1 MGEGA
6 DPFFTEPAIYSH
18 VVGVCVNVLFE
29 KVDRF
34 LEAFVFLALL
44 HQVQSRIDQAVIG
57 MTNQVGIIVVNGNIS
72 GFAPGEFGAHIRYE
86 VNADDAGEHSLRGL
100 AVRGIIGRSYNENLF
115 SCNLIGREGSG
126 VGFSLHRLL
135 VKLLIADIEIIRS
148 LREILALAFFIGFV
162 KSNES
167 KFLGSGLEKAD
178 HDVFGIG
185 VVGQDGVGRQFLD
198 EVFLIRHLFRK
209 LLRRLFGDHHH
220 IGVDLVQK
228 CPFGQDGA
236 DDQNDAANQADHQ
249 KTTDHNQNLD
259 ALYP

>member
-1 MGEGA
+1 M
-6 DPFFTEPAIYSH
+6 
-18 VVGVCVNVLFE
+18 FE

-44 HQVQSRIDQAVIG
+44 NQVQSRIDQAVIG
-57 MTNQVGIIVVNGNIS
+57 VANQVGIIVVNGNIS

-86 VNADDAGEHSLRGL
+86 VNADDAGEHSLRLL

-115 SCNLIGREGSG
+115 SRDLIGREGSR
-126 VGFSLHRLL
+126 VGFALHRLF
-135 VKLLIADIEIIRS
+135 VKLLIADVKVIRT

-162 KSNES
+162 KGNKSEL
-167 KFLGSGLEKAD
+167 LGPGLEKAD

-185 VVGQDGVGRQFLD
+185 VVGQDGIGRQFFD

-220 IGVDLVQK
+220 IGVHLIQK